1 MRLTTPKI
9 AGMGLIVLLAAVP
22 YAEARTIRAD
32 QGGAPVGTANGQ
44 GWVLCPCTPD
54 QLATLPTGLMFN
66 PTGSVPSAPTN
77 PNAGGSSV
85 FIADP
90 SFLPG
95 EDVSDLQAG
104 SNASVPALSYM
115 STFGSLPVQS
125 VYFDLSSLGSNV
137 ALPGT
142 TGVAVGPTTGPSAWE
157 VEFNYGDGNLNP
169 ATPGNVPTTASLEF
183 GGTTFTYTG
192 AAGGL
197 STSGLIEFVFD
208 NNKLYAPDSDWTATS
223 TVTSA
228 PEMDPSSAM
237 GGLTLLM
244 GVLLVIRGNGRKPRG
259 AAV

>member
-1 MRLTTPKI
+1 MSLTTSKI
-9 AGMGLIVLLAAVP
+9 AGIALVVLLAAVP

-32 QGGAPVGTANGQ
+32 QGTPTSPND
-44 GWVLCPCTPD
+44 GWVLCPCAPG
-54 QLATLPTGLMFN
+54 ALPSLPAGLMFN

-77 PNAGGSSV
+77 PNAGGFSV
-85 FIADP
+85 NIPDP
-90 SFLPG
+90 TFSD
-95 EDVSDLQAG
+95 ESTSDLQAG
-104 SNASVPALSYM
+104 SNAAVPALSYM
-115 STFGSLPVQS
+115 STFGSLPVQA

-137 ALPGT
+137 VLPST

-157 VEFNYGDGNLNP
+157 VEFNYGDSNLNP
-169 ATPGNVPTTASLEF
+169 ATTSNVPTTASLEF

-208 NNKLYAPDSDWTATS
+208 NNKLYAPDSGWTATS

-237 GGLTLLM
+237 GGLTLLV
-244 GVLLVIRGNGRKPRG
+244 GVLLVIRANGHKPRG
-259 AAV
+259 VTV